1 MQNNPPGHPDTD
13 GVMPKIILRSL
24 PARLGVVVVGL
35 VLLYVTAVIW
45 LSDGYGHG
53 LQALA
58 VAALVTVAV
67 WLLWWRPLAVVADS
81 ALTVRNAW
89 RTHVVPWGAV
99 TETRTR
105 WGLVLVTANGSVT
118 VSAAQRGGTLA
129 TARREHREP
138 VTREEYLTPSDKVF
152 RTRMVA
158 DDAAHL
164 LDLYGL
170 ARAEQHRLADRR
182 RHRAE
187 RLAAHRGR
195 DRREPVPEPSAP
207 SPTVSSRLNLGSVVV
222 SALAVLAVVLTTLLP

>member
-1 MQNNPPGHPDTD
+1 MDESSTG
-13 GVMPKIILRSL
+13 G
-24 PARLGVVVVGL
+24 
-35 VLLYVTAVIW
+35 
-45 LSDGYGHG
+45 
-53 LQALA
+53 
-58 VAALVTVAV
+58 
-67 WLLWWRPLAVVADS
+67 PLAVVADS

-89 RTHVVPWGAV
+89 RTRVVPWGAV

-182 RHRAE
+182 RRRAE